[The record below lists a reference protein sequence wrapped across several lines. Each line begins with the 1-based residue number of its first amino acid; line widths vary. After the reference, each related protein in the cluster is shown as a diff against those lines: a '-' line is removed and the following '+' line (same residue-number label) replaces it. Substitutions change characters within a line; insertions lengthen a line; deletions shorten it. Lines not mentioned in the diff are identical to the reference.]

1 MIDARVESLAT
12 HNAHTTNLY
21 RFLSACWGHGR
32 LDSHSP
38 ALFQLF
44 FLTVVTTAWI
54 AVPVPVAWNSKQREI
69 STPIHP
75 HAVTSQILSCP
86 EVTLL
91 RENSCSWLLFRSCP
105 ARRHQNHC
113 LYPNKD
119 ALSFQSLAFFIGN
132 LCSLIVCLTCIH
144 CVLESILKYLAR
156 YSVGVDR
163 RGESTLL

>member
-1 MIDARVESLAT
+1 MHVLLAIAT
-12 HNAHTTNLY
+12 LVRRTYLY
-21 RFLSACWGHGR
+21 RFLSACGDTDASTRTRLLLSSFSFLRLWPQRGLHSVEFKATWNLHADPSPRCNEPNIWGV
-32 LDSHSP
+32 
-38 ALFQLF
+38 ALK
-44 FLTVVTTAWI
+44 
-54 AVPVPVAWNSKQREI
+54 S
-69 STPIHP
+69 
-75 HAVTSQILSCP
+75 P
-86 EVTLL
+86 EVALL

-119 ALSFQSLAFFIGN
+119 ALSFSLKTSLWPFIGN